1 MQEAGAEEDF
11 EPVMDAEGVDDTAY
25 DQEQVAEQVDFSSSD
40 EDTIV
45 VRTRRTRG
53 TLITRFSDE
62 AEIPLSA
69 WEEEPAVNDNED
81 SATLE
86 NLQEQVAEVVDISD
100 HDERTVVP
108 KTEEDRKLPVITI
121 KDEDDIPL
129 AEVKH
134 EIVVDDGTET
144 GQETHSLSK
153 STLGRLW
160 RYPMTMSQK

>member
-1 MQEAGAEEDF
+1 MQEAEAEEDV
-11 EPVMDAEGVDDTAY
+11 EPVVDAEGVTDTAY
-25 DQEQVAEQVDFSSSD
+25 DQEQVTERVDFPSDD

-45 VRTRRTRG
+45 VSIRRTRG
-53 TLITRFSDE
+53 TPITKISDE

-81 SATLE
+81 SATLT
-86 NLQEQVAEVVDISD
+86 NLQEQVAEVVEISD
-100 HDERTVVP
+100 YDERTVVP

-121 KDEDDIPL
+121 KDEDHIPL
-129 AEVKH
+129 AEFKH

-153 STLGRLW
+153 STLGRSW